1 MADTQAAAYE
11 QIIYE
16 VADGVATITMNRPD
30 RMNAMTPVMNGEIRA
45 AMQRASGDPAVRAI
59 VLTGAGKGFCAGAD
73 VARLSNKAAGQSA
86 EAEPLPVDGAIEGG
100 IDLPAGYA
108 AKYAWMTT
116 VPKPVIA
123 AVNGAAVGVGLVMA
137 LYSDYRICSEQAK
150 LGTAFAKR
158 GLVAEYGLAWL
169 LPRVV
174 GPSKALDL
182 LYSARL
188 VTGDEA
194 ERMGLVDRSVDPEAV
209 LAEAQAYARMLAT
222 EVSPRSTRV
231 IKGLVWRS
239 LIQSMDEAQDD
250 SLAEMKTAL
259 ESDDFREGIAAWQE
273 KRAPN
278 FTGN

>member
-1 MADTQAAAYE
+1 MAYE
-11 QIIYE
+11 QILYD
-16 VADGVATITMNRPD
+16 VADGVATVTMNRPD

-45 AMQRASGDPAVRAI
+45 AMQAASDDTAVKAI
-59 VLTGAGKGFCAGAD
+59 VLTGAGRGFCAGAD
-73 VARLSNKAAGQSA
+73 VARLSNTAAGGA
-86 EAEPLPVDGAIEGG
+86 REAEPLPVDGAIEGG

-137 LYSDYRICSEQAK
+137 LYSDYRICAAEAK
-150 LGTAFAKR
+150 LGTAFARR

-169 LPRVV
+169 LPRIV

-188 VTGDEA
+188 VKGDEA
-194 ERMGLVDRSVDPEAV
+194 ERMGLVDRAV
-209 LAEAQAYARMLAT
+209 PAGDVLGEAQAYAKMLAE

-250 SLAEMKTAL
+250 SLAEMQTAL
-259 ESDDFREGIAAWQE
+259 KSDDFKEGIAAWQE
-273 KRAPN
+273 KRAPR
-278 FTGN
+278 FTGG